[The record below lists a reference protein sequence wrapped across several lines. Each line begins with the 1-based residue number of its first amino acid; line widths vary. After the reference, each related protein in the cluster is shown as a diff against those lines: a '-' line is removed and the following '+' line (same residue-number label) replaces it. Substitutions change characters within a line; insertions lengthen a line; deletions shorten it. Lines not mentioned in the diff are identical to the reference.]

1 MVWSTN
7 NKTLVTSRGDEI
19 IRFWDTSSGELQQE
33 FKSPHRAGYLSRSND
48 GKSLASEGGGFVHV
62 YEAVSGELLRTL
74 QAPGYV
80 GSVLSLAWSPD
91 DKLLACA
98 GGSAT
103 CSILFWDTKTGELRG
118 KLLSLGSGQ
127 GLVIN
132 PEGHY
137 RGTPGIENQLVYV
150 VETDRGQETLSPEE
164 FTKKYGWKNDPERVR
179 LSSD

>member
-1 MVWSTN
+1 M
-7 NKTLVTSRGDEI
+7 
-19 IRFWDTSSGELQQE
+19 
-33 FKSPHRAGYLSRSND
+33 
-48 GKSLASEGGGFVHV
+48 HV